1 MKRALV
7 FVLVLVAASL
17 WASAAPQQQNSVLV
31 WPGFQESAFP
41 FLPVG
46 GWNVMG
52 TYSVAAAGMG
62 ETLLGP
68 NGPAAGFLNPAFLV
82 TIGQPA
88 FSLSGRYS
96 SNSYASHG
104 NSILGYQLAG
114 HEDSDAFRRG
124 TGYFDQAGLSVPLG
138 RWVVAANYELFQEYS
153 FPTIKSGFGYVA
165 PFAKIDQTGSL
176 RGVNLAL
183 ARRIGR
189 GFAVGVSFSYLFG
202 SVSRVEVSYPIYILT
217 NILSAFLPGGLA
229 GWLESLNLP
238 GVGALD
244 SILPGGE
251 IVLDRHFDLK
261 APSFTIGATYEPDA
275 RWLFGLVLRPPV
287 DIRIRTTSKTS
298 TGMDMGTNGF
308 PLVYETHGRN
318 YMKLPLVAAASV
330 RYRPV
335 PRFQLAGDV
344 SFWAWSEY
352 ATDLLPSGYGQ
363 ELGENVLKLNLGA
376 AYAFELPWNILREIT
391 VRAGYIYDPQP
402 YQAGTRFS
410 RNFATAGLGFKIWR
424 VYLDVAAKLG
434 ILSPEAQRFRS
445 NQLRAGL
452 SVLF

>member
-1 MKRALV
+1 VKRALPL
-7 FVLVLVAASL
+7 VLVLLVAGL
-17 WASAAPQQQNSVLV
+17 WATAAPQKQNTVLV

-41 FLPVG
+41 FLPIG

-88 FSLSGRYS
+88 FSLSARYS
-96 SNSYASHG
+96 WNNYASLG

-114 HEDSDAFRRG
+114 HEDADAFRRG
-124 TGYFDQAGLSVPLG
+124 TTYFDQAGLSVPLG
-138 RWVVAANYELFQEYS
+138 RWVIAANYELFQEYN
-153 FPTIKSGFGYVA
+153 FPTIKSGYGFVA

-183 ARRIGR
+183 ARRFGR
-189 GFAVGVSFSYLFG
+189 GFAVGVSFTYLFG
-202 SVSRVEVSYPIYILT
+202 SVSRVEVSYPVYILAD
-217 NILSAFLPGGLA
+217 ILSAFLPGGLS
-229 GWLESLNLP
+229 GWLESLNLF
-238 GVGALD
+238 GLGALD

-251 IVLDRHFDLK
+251 IVQDRHFDLK
-261 APSFTIGATYEPDA
+261 APSFTIGMTYEPNA

-287 DIRIRTTSKTS
+287 DIRINTTLKTS
-298 TGMDMGTNGF
+298 TGMDIGTTGF

-318 YMKLPLVAAASV
+318 YMKLPLFAAASV
-330 RYRPV
+330 CFRPV
-335 PRFQLAGDV
+335 PRFQVTGDV
-344 SFWAWSEY
+344 SYWAWSEY
-352 ATDLLPSGYGQ
+352 TTDLSPSGYDQ
-363 ELGENVLKLNLGA
+363 DLGGNVVKLNFGA
-376 AYAFELPWNILREIT
+376 AYAFELPLDILREIT

-410 RNFATAGLGFKIWR
+410 RNFATVGLGFKIWR
-424 VYLDVAAKLG
+424 VYLDMAAKLG
-434 ILSPEAQRFRS
+434 ILSPEDQRFRS